1 MAQNYGNIWK
11 NTNRDS
17 ILYQNGDFQ
26 QMLKKKKQKTWNP
39 FYQDKSQISTFLFT
53 KIVNLFILF
62 LKSPKNKNKG

>member
-26 QMLKKKKQKTWNP
+26 QMLKKKNKKAGIH
-39 FYQDKSQISTFLFT
+39 FIKIKSNFHFFVHQNS
-53 KIVNLFILF
+53 
-62 LKSPKNKNKG
+62 

>member
-26 QMLKKKKQKTWNP
+26 QMLKKKKQKSWNP
-39 FYQDKSQISTFLFT
+39 FYQDKVKFPLFC
-53 KIVNLFILF
+53 
-62 LKSPKNKNKG
+62 SPK